1 MGLVAIQILNVYN
14 ASHISA
20 KLLYVNCTKNHDEV
34 HLWSKVEDHSDS
46 IKHELK
52 TFYSNPNSRY
62 ILNELDIFTI
72 NKNALFFLYLE

>member
-34 HLWSKVEDHSDS
+34 DLWTIVEDLSDS
-46 IKHELK
+46 IKHELE
-52 TFYSNPNSRY
+52 TFYSNPDSRY
-62 ILNELDIFTI
+62 I
-72 NKNALFFLYLE
+72 